1 MSAGDPSTG
10 RRNASGRTQRR
21 GWFQR
26 LGRGTQLTAILLVAV
41 FLAGLV
47 LIADGLLLKAEGQR
61 SGIGEA
67 PAQFADHSSVAGME
81 PSVRSR

>member
-1 MSAGDPSTG
+1 MSASAPSAG
-10 RRNASGRTQRR
+10 RQKAKGPSQRR

-26 LGRGTQLTAILLVAV
+26 LGRGTQLTAILLAAV

-61 SGIGEA
+61 SGDGKSSTRFVE
-67 PAQFADHSSVAGME
+67 QSSVVGMG